1 MSLRVRALLVLGTSL
16 LLMLAAVYA
25 LSSTLLLD
33 SFRRL
38 EDNEAAAHVE
48 RVRKALL
55 DDLQALDASCRNFAT
70 WDAAYEY
77 MRTEDAA
84 FIASN
89 IGFGG
94 QSDLIARR
102 LTLLAFV
109 QDDGRLVWGEGF
121 DLHAQ
126 AERPLPEDA
135 AAILQARGPLY
146 VERAGTRGVSGIVS
160 LASGPMLVAV
170 HPVHSSSGQGAR
182 RGFLV
187 HGRRLDADEL
197 RRISERVGRP
207 VTLLP
212 AGDVPSSARALT
224 PAGEGDPLD
233 RVFVEQASEVT
244 LHAYAPLV
252 DANGLRSVAVRVDV
266 ARDVHRHGQSTMG
279 TLFLSVLVVGLVSG
293 IVTLVLIERIVL
305 ARVTTLSAEV
315 DRIANAGGISG
326 RVTSSGHDELGRLAG
341 GINHMLAVIEQGER
355 KRDAIEA
362 HLRDAKTAAESAS
375 RAKSEFLAN
384 MSHEL
389 RTPLNAIIGYAEL
402 LQETGHEEAHA
413 ERLRD
418 LQRIEGASK
427 HLLGLIDEV
436 LDFSKIEAGRM
447 TMSPEV
453 IDVCALVSN
462 VVATARGL
470 IEKNGNRLV
479 VDCAGAGTMVADAVK
494 TRQILLNLLSN
505 AGKFTSNGDVH
516 VAVIRHASPAP
527 GYVVFAVR
535 DTGIGIPHEHRAR
548 LFEAFA
554 QGDGSTTRRFGGTG
568 LGLAISQRFS
578 VMMGGTIEV
587 DSTPGAGSTF
597 LVRLPVEPPTP
608 AAAE

>member
-1 MSLRVRALLVLGTSL
+1 MDDLLDTAPCGFLAFADDGTIALIN
-16 LLMLAAVYA
+16 
-25 LSSTLLLD
+25 STLLRMLGY
-33 SFRRL
+33 SSTELEGRR
-38 EDNEAAAHVE
+38 VE
-48 RVRKALL
+48 ALL
-55 DDLQALDASCRNFAT
+55 PAASRIFFRTYFFPRLQLHGSLEEVYLLLRDRDGADLPV
-70 WDAAYEY
+70 
-77 MRTEDAA
+77 
-84 FIASN
+84 
-89 IGFGG
+89 
-94 QSDLIARR
+94 LINAVRR
-102 LTLLAFV
+102 
-109 QDDGRLVWGEGF
+109 
-121 DLHAQ
+121 
-126 AERPLPEDA
+126 
-135 AAILQARGPLY
+135 
-146 VERAGTRGVSGIVS
+146 ERAGSVLNDCVIVS
-160 LASGPMLVAV
+160 MRQRGLLEDELLKARKIAEEASHTAALARAEAERANTAKSAFLAS
-170 HPVHSSSGQGAR
+170 
-182 RGFLV
+182 
-187 HGRRLDADEL
+187 
-197 RRISERVGRP
+197 
-207 VTLLP
+207 
-212 AGDVPSSARALT
+212 
-224 PAGEGDPLD
+224 
-233 RVFVEQASEVT
+233 
-244 LHAYAPLV
+244 
-252 DANGLRSVAVRVDV
+252 
-266 ARDVHRHGQSTMG
+266 
-279 TLFLSVLVVGLVSG
+279 
-293 IVTLVLIERIVL
+293 
-305 ARVTTLSAEV
+305 
-315 DRIANAGGISG
+315 
-326 RVTSSGHDELGRLAG
+326 
-341 GINHMLAVIEQGER
+341 
-355 KRDAIEA
+355 
-362 HLRDAKTAAESAS
+362 
-375 RAKSEFLAN
+375 

-516 VAVIRHASPAP
+516 VAVTRHASPAP